1 MITTMTTRSDDPISR
16 VEVITSVQRRRRWSA
31 AEKVRLVEEAMQPGM
46 SVSFVARRA
55 GIAPSQLFAWKRRM
69 IEGGHAAVQADEDVV
84 GTSRVRE
91 LEKRVRDLER
101 LLGRKTMENEILKE
115 AIEVARLKNRSCRRC
130 PGAIGRTVRDED
142 RGQYAGCRPIQSDRT
157 ARQGDP
163 SSRPLSE
170 SRGCR
175 PPTSHPGHH
184 RRATYLRLS
193 PGLGSLEPPSTQ
205 RWQANRQHEAGA
217 PDHAEPR

>member
-1 MITTMTTRSDDPISR
+1 MITTMTTRSDDLISR

-115 AIEVARLKNRSCRRC
+115 AIEVARLKKPTLPQVSW
-130 PGAIGRTVRDED
+130 
-142 RGQYAGCRPIQSDRT
+142 SDRED
-157 ARQGDP
+157 G
-163 SSRPLSE
+163 SR
-170 SRGCR
+170 
-175 PPTSHPGHH
+175 
-184 RRATYLRLS
+184 
-193 PGLGSLEPPSTQ
+193 
-205 RWQANRQHEAGA
+205 
-217 PDHAEPR
+217 

>member
-1 MITTMTTRSDDPISR
+1 MITTMTTPSGGPISR
-16 VEVITSVQRRRRWSA
+16 FEVITFVQRRRRWSA

-55 GIAPSQLFAWKRRM
+55 GIAPQLFAWKRRM

-115 AIEVARLKNRSCRRC
+115 AIVVARLKKTDLAA
-130 PGAIGRTVRDED
+130 GVLELIGRTVRDED

-163 SSRPLSE
+163 AHAESASSATRPIRE
-170 SRGCR
+170 WRRCPR
-175 PPTSHPGHH
+175 ATPPVRRH
-184 RRATYLRLS
+184 RR
-193 PGLGSLEPPSTQ
+193 
-205 RWQANRQHEAGA
+205 
-217 PDHAEPR
+217 PRARFR